1 MKSICI
7 KTNNKILLNYL
18 LNELNYIELNPIII
32 SKRQFKHYNN
42 IIIHYKGNDNSKFVH
57 EISSVLSFLVID
69 EFEDNFIKN
78 IISKDYFYFDKKEK
92 TRIFELCIDIF
103 SDDYNYYFNNK
114 FDVLINDFESYLKT
128 HKSIILSGFI
138 NFRIK
143 NYFEILN
150 KIVDEAVTNF
160 IIEKEYLEFI
170 SLLKMYINS
179 QKPDCDI
186 IHLIYNNEDSI
197 LLDKNK
203 NIINIS
209 SSILKAKYLSDI
221 TFSQNDYILN
231 TLLNL
236 LPNKIYI
243 HLVNEDIDEFINT
256 LLLVF
261 ENRAE
266 ICTDCNICKI
276 YKYKNKKRLSTK
288 SEIKK
293 SP

>member
-32 SKRQFKHYNN
+32 SKKQFKHYNN

-143 NYFEILN
+143 NYFEILD
-150 KIVDEAVTNF
+150 KIVDEAVSNF

-276 YKYKNKKRLSTK
+276 YKYKNKKHLSTK